1 MSILA
6 DLLNEN
12 YINETEGND
21 TVSIIQVFSD
31 KQYSICYRNSYH
43 SRIIQASDG

>member
-21 TVSIIQVFSD
+21 TVSTIKVYWTENTVSAIDIVTTT
-31 KQYSICYRNSYH
+31 
-43 SRIIQASDG
+43 G

>member
-21 TVSIIQVFSD
+21 TVSTI
-31 KQYSICYRNSYH
+31 KAYRTEKTVSV
-43 SRIIQASDG
+43 IDIVTTTG